1 MLSNIKKLFYKLILI
16 LSLLLTFKVSLP
28 SDENLIKSLSN
39 TGNHKTF
46 IRILENSPLFLS
58 LVNNTVS
65 STIYAPTDKAFSLM
79 PDSFMREINN
89 NNIKYS
95 TKIILTHIFSG
106 NSLEINK
113 DEGLVLSLDGS
124 LYYTY
129 DTKEDNYFIIADSDL
144 KLKQIKEILSNH
156 MVRQNINT
164 KSISFE
170 REEKASGN
178 KVKQDISIHD
188 GINKDIA
195 QDIVKKLKSQKLK
208 IQSAIQG
215 DQIRVSGKKRD
226 DLQEAITFLK
236 SLDLSIPI
244 SFINFRD

>member
-1 MLSNIKKLFYKLILI
+1 MFSNIKKLSYKLILI
-16 LSLLLTFKVSLP
+16 LSLLLTSKVSLP

-129 DTKEDNYFIIADSDL
+129 DTKDL
-144 KLKQIKEILSNH
+144 F
-156 MVRQNINT
+156 V
-164 KSISFE
+164 
-170 REEKASGN
+170 
-178 KVKQDISIHD
+178 
-188 GINKDIA
+188 KDIVVQGKVTSA
-195 QDIVKKLKSQKLK
+195 GNFTIIPVNCVMFLQ
-208 IQSAIQG
+208 QSSKDYRLDKAIQERYKFTTCCL
-215 DQIRVSGKKRD
+215 QTPEEYEAFKKG
-226 DLQEAITFLK
+226 L
-236 SLDLSIPI
+236 
-244 SFINFRD
+244 

>member
-16 LSLLLTFKVSLP
+16 LSLLLTSKVSLP

-106 NSLEINK
+106 NSLETNK

-129 DTKEDNYFIIADSDL
+129 DTKDL
-144 KLKQIKEILSNH
+144 F
-156 MVRQNINT
+156 V
-164 KSISFE
+164 
-170 REEKASGN
+170 
-178 KVKQDISIHD
+178 
-188 GINKDIA
+188 KDIVVQGKVTSA
-195 QDIVKKLKSQKLK
+195 GNFTIIPVSCVMFLQ
-208 IQSAIQG
+208 QSSKDYRLDKAIQERYKFTTCCL
-215 DQIRVSGKKRD
+215 QTPEEYEAFKKG
-226 DLQEAITFLK
+226 L
-236 SLDLSIPI
+236 
-244 SFINFRD
+244 

>member
-1 MLSNIKKLFYKLILI
+1 MFSNIKKLSYKLILI
-16 LSLLLTFKVSLP
+16 LSLLLTSKVSLP

-129 DTKEDNYFIIADSDL
+129 DTKDL
-144 KLKQIKEILSNH
+144 F
-156 MVRQNINT
+156 V
-164 KSISFE
+164 
-170 REEKASGN
+170 
-178 KVKQDISIHD
+178 
-188 GINKDIA
+188 KDIVVQGKVTSA
-195 QDIVKKLKSQKLK
+195 GNFTIIPVDCVMFLQ
-208 IQSAIQG
+208 QSSKDYRLDKAIQ
-215 DQIRVSGKKRD
+215 DKYKFTTCC
-226 DLQEAITFLK
+226 LQTSEEYEAFKEGL
-236 SLDLSIPI
+236 
-244 SFINFRD
+244 